1 LPTNTPIHVPIAP
14 TSPPSPTSSAGT
26 AGVKS
31 LGASPWLARAAVSW
45 SRAAARRTESATRR
59 AAAATELSRERR
71 YDLD

>member
-1 LPTNTPIHVPIAP
+1 
-14 TSPPSPTSSAGT
+14 
-26 AGVKS
+26 
-31 LGASPWLARAAVSW
+31 VSW